1 MKKATFLVILLL
13 MSSFSFSQDFATE
26 RPEIWGIAKMTFQV
40 NDIELACEYYG
51 DFLGFEEAF
60 SYSAESGKVSSFKIN
75 DRQFLEF
82 TENKQAKTGCTLFSV
97 SFECDDL
104 VQMQSY
110 LKSENVSILK
120 EVSMD
125 KAGNETL
132 VIASSES
139 YNLEFISFK
148 DDGLH
153 RLSKEHFLGENR
165 ISTRLHHA
173 GLFISDVAKA
183 DSLYRGIL
191 GFTEMWRFKDDNTVI
206 PNFIYQQIPDC
217 VENIEYVVVDD
228 SNASHPC
235 FRVDDMQQTVYDL
248 RSRKGDYPF
257 AKPAIGKG
265 NRWLLNLISNQGAR
279 IEFTES
285 FTIR

>member
-1 MKKATFLVILLL
+1 MKKIGFLFVFIF
-13 MSSFSFSQDFATE
+13 SSLVQGFAIE
-26 RPEIWGIAKMTFQV
+26 RPAVWGVAKMTFQV
-40 NDIELACEYYG
+40 NDIDQARKYYG

-60 SYSAESGKVSSFKIN
+60 SYSSESGKIISFKIN

-82 TENKQAKTGCTLFSV
+82 KEDKQAKTGCTLLSV

-104 VQMQSY
+104 SEMQSY
-110 LKSENVSILK
+110 LKSKEVTILK
-120 EVSMD
+120 ELAKD

-132 VIASSES
+132 VISSTEA
-139 YNLEFISFK
+139 YKLEFINFK
-148 DDGLH
+148 EDGLH
-153 RLSKEHFLGENR
+153 RLSKGKFLGENR

-173 GLFISDVAKA
+173 GLFVSDVEKA
-183 DSLYRGIL
+183 DRLYKDIL
-191 GFTEMWRFKDDNTVI
+191 GFTEMWRFKDDNAAM
-206 PNFIYQQIPDC
+206 PNFIYLQIPDC

-228 SNASHPC
+228 ANASHPC

-248 RSRKGDYPF
+248 KSRKGDYPF
-257 AKPAIGKG
+257 AKPMVGKG
-265 NRWLLNLISNQGAR
+265 NRWLLNIISNQGAR